1 MTYEC
6 IESYEWGV
14 IDDGTEGQVVGA
26 DNDVHW
32 TSGWVLS
39 GISCGYVSCGGGGGE
54 NGSGFYVPGGY
65 SGSGGGTSNGDNNN
79 DDTSDPSDPNNH
91 GNGVFVSAPTD
102 NPMPDPD
109 PSDDG
114 NCEKLHEFSTSPHSQ
129 SAFNNLEGELN
140 STKEKGYLVNAQN
153 DFPFFNLDY
162 VESSNNCT
170 EIQLELGG
178 TTYAVM
184 HTHPNNCGG
193 QGTLPMF
200 YYGDIIT
207 LYQLY
212 MSFDVSQTNLTPSA
226 SDFAVYMTVDG
237 YVYALKI
244 NNLSQFTQIASIF
257 SDIDK
262 LRKFK
267 RNLNRAYKK
276 QGTTSPS
283 QDYLAEGLLKV
294 IDKYNL
300 GISIYRSSHE
310 DIKYDPRFTTENQES
325 NWKRL
330 RLDENNNFND
340 DQNC

>member
-1 MTYEC
+1 MGVKYEC
-6 IESYEWGV
+6 VETYTYSNV
-14 IDDGTEGQVVGA
+14 IDHDGQVHGA
-26 DNDVHW
+26 NCTCEPD
-32 TSGWVLS
+32 GFVLT
-39 GISCGYVSCGGGGGE
+39 GMSCGYVSCGGGG
-54 NGSGFYVPGGY
+54 SGFYVPGGG
-65 SGSGGGTSNGDNNN
+65 GSGGGSNSSGDGEG
-79 DDTSDPSDPNNH
+79 DGYDPSNPAIH
-91 GNGVFVSAPTD
+91 GNGGFISATAN
-102 NPMPDPD
+102 NPIPAPD
-109 PSDDG
+109 PSDEG
-114 NCEKLHEFSTSPHSQ
+114 NCEKLHEFSTSSYSQ
-129 SAFNNLEGELN
+129 SAFNNLKGELN

-153 DFPFFNLDY
+153 DFPFFDLDY

-170 EIQLELGG
+170 EIKLELGG

-244 NNLSQFTQIASIF
+244 NNLSQFTQISSIF

-300 GISIYRSSHE
+300 GISIYRSSHN
-310 DIKYDPRFTTENQES
+310 DIKYDPRFTPENQES